1 MLFLKCLRFFFHF
14 MDLKKSAITVVSLF
28 RKFAAVTRCKSVS
41 LTNQKNV
48 IMAEIY
54 QLPENGN
61 SGNANIPFSIP
72 IGFGGMGN
80 NGFGFGN
87 GMNGIY
93 DLLGVAIIAS
103 LFGWGGNGFGFGGNG
118 FGGAGGAGFISNQLN
133 NDSGRELIMNAITS
147 QGEASRTAIQ
157 TLSTMLGQD
166 FNLTNAGIQ
175 SAQNTLNQIANAQGM
190 STLQLINAVQAGD
203 ANLASTI
210 QKCCCD
216 NQLALCNQTN
226 TLQNAINGVGNQVQA
241 KAAAD
246 QLAMCNQTY
255 ALTDTMNRNY
265 LALDNKIDS
274 LESSRKDREITSLT
288 AQVAKLESQNFT
300 AGIVQQA
307 VAPLNASINAIA
319 REVDDIK
326 CRMPETVSVQ
336 YPNLQVFNATPYVS
350 GGFYGQ
356 PWGGWNG
363 FGGNN
368 FVF

>member
-1 MLFLKCLRFFFHF
+1 M
-14 MDLKKSAITVVSLF
+14 S
-28 RKFAAVTRCKSVS
+28 
-41 LTNQKNV
+41 
-48 IMAEIY
+48 EIY
-54 QLPENGN
+54 QLPDNNGGNNGN
-61 SGNANIPFSIP
+61 ASIPFSIP
-72 IGFGGMGN
+72 IGFGGFN
-80 NGFGFGN
+80 NGGMFGN
-87 GMNGIY
+87 GNGFNSIA
-93 DLLGVAIIAS
+93 DLFGLAIIAS
-103 LFGWGGNGFGFGGNG
+103 MFGWGGNGFGG
-118 FGGAGGAGFISNQLN
+118 FGGWGGNNGGAGFISNQLN
-133 NDSGRELIMNAITS
+133 NDSGRELLMNAITN

-166 FNLTNAGIQ
+166 FNLVNAGIQ
-175 SAQNTLNQIANAQGM
+175 SAQSTLSQIANTQGM

-203 ANLASTI
+203 AALTSTI

-216 NQLALCNQTN
+216 QSLALCQQTN
-226 TLQNAINGVGNQVQA
+226 ALQNAINGVGTQVQA

-265 LALDNKIDS
+265 LALDNKIDT
-274 LESSRKDREITSLT
+274 LESNRKDREITALT
-288 AQVAKLESQNFT
+288 AQVAKLEGQNFT

-307 VAPLNASINAIA
+307 VAPLNASLNTLA

-326 CRMPETVSVQ
+326 CKLPETVNVQ
-336 YPNLQVFNATPYVS
+336 WPNLVAVNASPYVS

-356 PWGGWNG
+356 PYGGFYGNG